1 MSITNKNYNPQEIEQ
16 KWQKIWEDKK
26 IFKTPNK
33 DNRPKF
39 YDLVMFPYP
48 SGTLHV
54 GHVKNYVIGDVV
66 ARYKRTKQF
75 NVLHPFGFDAFGLP
89 AENAAIEKGKLHP
102 EEWTFKNIDIIRK
115 QIKKIGISYDW
126 DREVIT
132 CKEDY
137 YKWTQW
143 LFLQLY
149 KNGLAYKKKA
159 PVNWC
164 PHCKTVLANE
174 QVVNGK
180 CERCGTEVTIRR
192 LEQWYFKITD
202 YAEKLLNDLDKL
214 TGWPENVKIMQKNWI
229 GKSVG
234 AEVDFKIDG
243 MDKTLKVFTTRP
255 DTLWG
260 VTFMALA
267 PESPLVEELTT
278 PENQQ
283 KVEEF
288 VKMISVQDRFKRTSQ
303 DAPKLGVFTG
313 SYAIN
318 PVNGE
323 KIPIYIANYIL
334 YEYGTGAIMAVPAHD
349 QRDFE
354 FAKKYNLPI
363 RIVIKP
369 KDSKNM
375 SNDESLENAYTGDGI
390 LVNSDIFSG
399 LENQEAIKKICEW
412 LENKKIG
419 AFSVQYKLRD
429 WLISRQRYWGAPIPI
444 IYCEKCGTIPV
455 PEKDLPVRLPRDVEF
470 KPTGTSP
477 LIDHPDFKHVKC
489 PICGGDA
496 KREVDTMDTFVDSS
510 WYYLRYINPNLTDKP
525 FDKTML
531 IIGYLLINT

>member
-278 PENQQ
+278 Q
-283 KVEEF
+283 K
-288 VKMISVQDRFKRTSQ
+288 T
-303 DAPKLGVFTG
+303 
-313 SYAIN
+313 N
-318 PVNGE
+318 
-323 KIPIYIANYIL
+323 
-334 YEYGTGAIMAVPAHD
+334 
-349 QRDFE
+349 
-354 FAKKYNLPI
+354 KK
-363 RIVIKP
+363 
-369 KDSKNM
+369 SKN
-375 SNDESLENAYTGDGI
+375 
-390 LVNSDIFSG
+390 
-399 LENQEAIKKICEW
+399 
-412 LENKKIG
+412 
-419 AFSVQYKLRD
+419 
-429 WLISRQRYWGAPIPI
+429 
-444 IYCEKCGTIPV
+444 
-455 PEKDLPVRLPRDVEF
+455 
-470 KPTGTSP
+470 
-477 LIDHPDFKHVKC
+477 
-489 PICGGDA
+489 
-496 KREVDTMDTFVDSS
+496 
-510 WYYLRYINPNLTDKP
+510 
-525 FDKTML
+525 
-531 IIGYLLINT
+531 LLK